1 MDEFF
6 ASLHDLSSQQDSIIK
21 FWHLAQKSAS
31 KPHHIVDHLAKII
44 LLVSLA
50 FHAITV
56 IISWLKKY
64 SVHLLLHEFIPIKV
78 FSIIFLIPF
87 RRKATVVHASSFLM
101 L

>member
-44 LLVSLA
+44 LLVSVA
-50 FHAITV
+50 FHSIT
-56 IISWLKKY
+56 IIVYL
-64 SVHLLLHEFIPIKV
+64 VHLLLHEFIPTKV
-78 FSIIFLIPF
+78 FSIIFFISF
-87 RRKATVVHASSFLM
+87 RRKATVARASSFSM
-101 L
+101 P